1 MKGRLRYAVCVS
13 AAALVLVWCFPSVG
27 QVIRGSMSMTVADSR
42 CAVVAGAQVR
52 ATHKDTGVAHSTV
65 TDNSGFAR
73 FSLLLTG
80 TCSVEIT
87 AKGFKTAVQDNISV
101 GAGQASGLGTIEM
114 SLALKNSSGKLA
126 RGS

>member
-27 QVIRGSMSMTVADSR
+27 QVIRGSMSMTVADSQ
-42 CAVVAGAQVR
+42 CA
-52 ATHKDTGVAHSTV
+52 
-65 TDNSGFAR
+65 
-73 FSLLLTG
+73 
-80 TCSVEIT
+80 VEIT